1 MELNM
6 SANYLL
12 VSRYPV
18 KKMNIETIDSIKN
31 NEFDRYFICE
41 DGANEILELK
51 VINNI
56 EDISSLE
63 KSLIDVF
70 TINKDYL
77 SGDIRRELLRF
88 VEAPIASDSELPNTE
103 FVQLRHVE
111 VPAERYD
118 DYLEWRD
125 RTIFNV
131 VRNNADKINSFEAY
145 HSLISGQPGVMFIS
159 SFNGD
164 VEEYMK
170 PFNDENYKDIIRQA
184 GGEYITGGNE
194 GLYTRLYRAI

>member
-1 MELNM
+1 MLSM

-18 KKMNIETIDSIKN
+18 KKMNVETIDSIKN
-31 NEFDRYFICE
+31 NEFDRYFVRE
-41 DGANEILELK
+41 DGTNEILELK
-51 VINNI
+51 VINEI
-56 EDISSLE
+56 GDISYLE
-63 KSLIDVF
+63 ENLIDVF
-70 TINKDYL
+70 KANKDYL

-88 VEAPIASDSELPNTE
+88 VEAPIASESDLPNTE

-131 VRNNADKINSFEAY
+131 VRDNADKINSFEAY
-145 HSLISGQPGVMFIS
+145 HSLISGQPGVLFIS

-184 GGEYITGGNE
+184 GDDYITGGNE

>member
-1 MELNM
+1 M
-6 SANYLL
+6 STNYLL

-18 KKMNIETIDSIKN
+18 KKIDNKTIDSIKFN
-31 NEFDRYFICE
+31 NDDKYFISE
-41 DGANEILELK
+41 DGSNEILELK
-51 VINNI
+51 AINKI
-56 EDISSLE
+56 EDVSNLE
-63 KSLIDVF
+63 KNLIDAF
-70 TINKDYL
+70 TVNKDYL

-131 VRNNADKINSFEAY
+131 VRDNADKINSFEAY
-145 HSLISGQPGVMFIS
+145 HSLISGQPGVMFVS
-159 SFNGD
+159 SFNGNVD
-164 VEEYMK
+164 EYMQ
-170 PFNDENYKDIIRQA
+170 PFNDENYKDIVRQA
-184 GGEYITGGNE
+184 GDDYITGGDE

>member
-1 MELNM
+1 M
-6 SANYLL
+6 STNYLL

-18 KKMNIETIDSIKN
+18 KNIDNKTIDSIKLN
-31 NEFDRYFICE
+31 DDARYFISKDE
-41 DGANEILELK
+41 SNEILELK
-51 VINNI
+51 AINKV
-56 EDISSLE
+56 EDISNLE
-63 KSLIDVF
+63 KNLIDVF
-70 TINKDYL
+70 TVNKDYL

-88 VEAPIASDSELPNTE
+88 VEAPIASESELPNTE

-131 VRNNADKINSFEAY
+131 VRDNADKINSFEAY
-145 HSLISGQPGVMFIS
+145 HSLISGQPGVMFVS
-159 SFNGD
+159 SFNVNVD
-164 VEEYMK
+164 EYMQ
-170 PFNDENYKDIIRQA
+170 PFNDENYKKIIRQA
-184 GGEYITGGNE
+184 GNNYITGGDE

>member
-1 MELNM
+1 M
-6 SANYLL
+6 STNYLL

-18 KKMNIETIDSIKN
+18 KNIDNETIDSIKFN
-31 NEFDRYFICE
+31 DDARYFISE
-41 DGANEILELK
+41 DGSNEILELK
-51 VINNI
+51 AVNKI

-63 KSLIDVF
+63 KHLIDVF
-70 TINKDYL
+70 TVNKDYL

-88 VEAPIASDSELPNTE
+88 VEAPIASESELPNTE

-131 VRNNADKINSFEAY
+131 VRGNADKINSFEAY
-145 HSLISGQPGVMFIS
+145 HSLISGQPGVMFVS
-159 SFNGD
+159 SFNGSVD
-164 VEEYMK
+164 EYMQ
-170 PFNDENYKDIIRQA
+170 PFNDENYKEIIRQA
-184 GGEYITGGNE
+184 GDDYITGGDE

>member
-1 MELNM
+1 M

-18 KKMNIETIDSIKN
+18 KKMNVETIDSIKN
-31 NEFDRYFICE
+31 NEFDRYFVRE
-41 DGANEILELK
+41 DGTNEILELK
-51 VINNI
+51 VINEI
-56 EDISSLE
+56 GDISYLE
-63 KSLIDVF
+63 ENLIDVF
-70 TINKDYL
+70 KANKDYL

-88 VEAPIASDSELPNTE
+88 VEAPIASESDLPNTE

-131 VRNNADKINSFEAY
+131 VRDNADKINSFEAY
-145 HSLISGQPGVMFIS
+145 HSLISGQPGVLFIS

-184 GGEYITGGNE
+184 GDDYITGGNE

>member
-1 MELNM
+1 M

>member
-1 MELNM
+1 M

-18 KKMNIETIDSIKN
+18 KKMNVETIDSIKN
-31 NEFDRYFICE
+31 NEFDRYFVRE
-41 DGANEILELK
+41 DGTNEILELK
-51 VINNI
+51 VINEI
-56 EDISSLE
+56 GDISYLE
-63 KSLIDVF
+63 ENLIDVF
-70 TINKDYL
+70 KANKDYL

-88 VEAPIASDSELPNTE
+88 VEAPIASESDLPNTE

-131 VRNNADKINSFEAY
+131 VRDNAEKINSFEAY
-145 HSLISGQPGVMFIS
+145 HSLISGQPGVLFIS

-184 GGEYITGGNE
+184 GDDYITGGNE